1 MFTRTVQKIFI
12 VLLML
17 LRKWIIFWYVEKV
30 EYNTA
35 LNKLQL
41 THKNYINFRKI
52 VKIQVIVDYIV

>member
-1 MFTRTVQKIFI
+1 MDN
-12 VLLML
+12 
-17 LRKWIIFWYVEKV
+17 FWYVEKV